1 MQENTG
7 LLITRV
13 CLIALVCDTDNGY
26 DKINNFITCR
36 WEANG
41 FDNMNNGKGNND
53 NCYYHNCND
62 RTIANKNE
70 YIFSE
75 VDDDHGDANISDG
88 DDIDKHINVNCK

>member
-1 MQENTG
+1 
-7 LLITRV
+7 
-13 CLIALVCDTDNGY
+13 
-26 DKINNFITCR
+26 
-36 WEANG
+36 
-41 FDNMNNGKGNND
+41 MNNGKGNND